1 MHDLHHLLDVISR
14 SLPGLQGR
22 IGDAEAD
29 LLVCGSD
36 GNAQRIATLYQH
48 WRQAHPEAGPH
59 YWTVR
64 SWTYLVWQPIYLT
77 LLGVHLAQRMPCLST
92 LGQDV
97 QSGVVL
103 GFCLPDHCPQR
114 AAEDELINL
123 AGSQLA
129 DLLRRQH
136 VEFCQ
141 VQSIHGKLA
150 QRLAADFVLA
160 ALLLVQR
167 QLNLDNQ
174 QLRGLSARWLEA
186 LGLRGGSELLEV
198 RLEDGRDC
206 LTLERKAC
214 CQHFR
219 RCDGELCSTCP
230 KLRRD
235 ERLVRLREELA
246 QAC

>member
-1 MHDLHHLLDVISR
+1 M
-14 SLPGLQGR
+14 
-22 IGDAEAD
+22 
-29 LLVCGSD
+29 
-36 GNAQRIATLYQH
+36 
-48 WRQAHPEAGPH
+48 
-59 YWTVR
+59 
-64 SWTYLVWQPIYLT
+64 
-77 LLGVHLAQRMPCLST
+77 
-92 LGQDV
+92 
-97 QSGVVL
+97 VL
-103 GFCLPDHCPQR
+103 GFCLSDHCPQR

-150 QRLAADFVLA
+150 QRLAADYVLA

-167 QLNLDNQ
+167 QLSLDNQ

-186 LGLRGGSELLEV
+186 LGLRGGSDLLEV
-198 RLEDGRDC
+198 RLEDGSDC